1 MNSVGKHGIRR
12 GDTMAAIEIK
22 GDYEKTEKFFQ
33 KALGLSYRDVLEH
46 YGKVGVEALRNATP
60 VDTGTT
66 AASWYY
72 EIEENQNG
80 CTITWCNSNVVGGW
94 ANVAVLIQRG
104 HGTRQG
110 GYVQGIDYINPALAP
125 IFLDIAEKAF
135 KEVAKL

>member
-1 MNSVGKHGIRR
+1 MISFKS
-12 GDTMAAIEIK
+12 K
-22 GDYEKTEKFFQ
+22 GDFHKVTRWLERAREKVHIGVLDKYGRAGVA
-33 KALGLSYRDVLEH
+33 ALAE
-46 YGKVGVEALRNATP
+46 ATP
-60 VDTGTT
+60 KDSGLT

-110 GYVQGIDYINPALAP
+110 GFVQGIDYINPALAP
-125 IFLDIAEKAF
+125 VFLDIAEKAF